1 MPVGVLAWRVM
12 ADPSDHPS
20 RGAAAAAEDEAGDA
34 EGGGSRR
41 TVDGGSPADAKPSK
55 PRRRTRRIVLKAAG
69 GLLAAGAVGA
79 AGYGIYDYRQRFGRD
94 ALRTIPDHRVPR
106 PGGAP
111 AMVIARGGTPAAN
124 ARAALERLGGMK
136 QFVTPDD
143 VVVVKPNIGWDSTPA
158 QGANTH
164 PDVVVEVIKAC
175 LDVRAKRVIVTDC
188 PVRDSREAFRKSGIL
203 RAAHAA
209 GAEVVLPEESRYH
222 TVEISKRLGTWS
234 VLEPFVEAT
243 KIINVPIGK
252 HHDFTGVTGGMKNWI
267 GITLERRM
275 SFHGDIDRSIAELAV
290 LMRPTLTVIDASRVL
305 MRNGPRGGNLADVKE
320 FGALAAGTD
329 PVALDAWACGLL
341 DKPDEKLPG
350 YLRLGE
356 AAGLGRVDYRALEP
370 VELAVG

>member
-1 MPVGVLAWRVM
+1 MSERPASAASQEPPVADRDGAESEPPSDDGEKLGGA
-12 ADPSDHPS
+12 ADPTPP
-20 RGAAAAAEDEAGDA
+20 G
-34 EGGGSRR
+34 
-41 TVDGGSPADAKPSK
+41 KPK
-55 PRRRTRRIVLKAAG
+55 GRTRRIVLKAAG

-79 AGYGIYDYRQRFGRD
+79 VGYGVYDRRQRFGRD
-94 ALRTIPDHRVPR
+94 AVRTIRDHRVALPS
-106 PGGAP
+106 GHP
-111 AMVIARGGTPAAN
+111 AMVVARGGTPAKN

-164 PDVVVEVIKAC
+164 PDVVVEVVKAC
-175 LDVRAKRVIVTDC
+175 LDARAKRVIVTDC
-188 PVRDSREAFRKSGIL
+188 PVQKATAAFEKSGIL
-203 RAAHAA
+203 RAARAA
-209 GAEVVLPEESRYH
+209 GAEVVLPAESQFL
-222 TVEISKRLGTWS
+222 TVKLSERLGAWG

-275 SFHGDIDRSIAELAV
+275 SFHGDIDRSIAELAA
-290 LMRPTLTVIDASRVL
+290 LMLPTLTVMDASRVL

-356 AAGLGRVDYRALEP
+356 EAGLGRVNYRSLDP
-370 VELAVG
+370 IELTVG